1 MKFVYLMLLIF
12 LTVLYSISNCYCQTA
27 EEYVEMAKTKIKM
40 EDYNGAIAA
49 CDLAITINP
58 EYSHAYLQRG
68 IAKSA
73 KEKKRDAILDYDI
86 AIKLNPLSDTAYIQR
101 GNTKW
106 RLLDQQG
113 ALADYN
119 KTIQINPRYAF
130 AYIQRGLLK
139 ISLGLKDEGCLE
151 IHRAGELGLLEFS
164 REHLRTFCK

>member
-27 EEYVEMAKTKIKM
+27 EEYVEMAKTKIET
-40 EDYNGAIAA
+40 EDFTGAIAD
-49 CDLAITINP
+49 CDQAIAINP
-58 EYSHAYLQRG
+58 NYAQAYFLRGSLQSKR
-68 IAKSA
+68 
-73 KEKKRDAILDYDI
+73 RDAILDYTK
-86 AIKLNPLSDTAYIQR
+86 AIEINPEYDTAYLNR
-101 GNTKW
+101 GTAKW
-106 RLLDQQG
+106 SLQDSKG

-151 IHRAGELGLLEFS
+151 IHRAGELGLLQDS
-164 REHLRTFCK
+164 KQHIKAFCK